1 MNTKIKTKDL
11 VLMSLFTALII
22 TGTYIKIPLPVCPIT
37 FQPVFV
43 TLTGIFLGGRKGAAS
58 VACYIFLGLVGL
70 PVFTG
75 GGGLWYVF
83 QPTFGFL
90 LGYII
95 QAFITGE
102 IVRSGKPV
110 LSRFLFGCFTGL
122 IIMYVIGVP
131 YFWIISRYYI
141 CNSMTVKSLLVNC
154 LFIPFPKDA
163 ALCAFAAVLGKK
175 MLPHIDAEYRRAV
188 Q

>member
-1 MNTKIKTKDL
+1 MKTKDL

-22 TGTYIKIPLPVCPIT
+22 AGTYIKIPLPVCPIT

-58 VACYIFLGLVGL
+58 VACYVFLGLLGL

-90 LGYII
+90 IGYIV
-95 QAFITGE
+95 QAFVTGE
-102 IVRSGKPV
+102 IARSDKPV
-110 LSRFLFGCFTGL
+110 LSRLLFGCFLGL
-122 IIMYVIGVP
+122 IVMYMIGVP
-131 YFWIISRYYI
+131 YFWLISRYYLG
-141 CNSMTVKSLLVNC
+141 NSLTVKALLVNC
-154 LFIPFPKDA
+154 LLIPFPKDA
-163 ALCAFAAVLGKK
+163 ALCAFAAVPGKK
-175 MLPHIDAEYRRAV
+175 MLPHLNTEQRRAV
-188 Q
+188 E